1 MLKIL
6 FCIFIEH
13 NFYIFVKT
21 HNEIFTCKD
30 IPELLTLKYPIQSI
44 ISQSLLSDKPEY
56 IGARGARERSDK
68 KIIFPDPAI
77 NSRTNL
83 RQRSFANNISSRK
96 ISLPDQPWLSH
107 FPSAPPL
114 PLPRCFRRG
123 NVRSDVLAAGN
134 TSPIVHKASAAS
146 AALYLAST
154 RSWKCFA

>member
-1 MLKIL
+1 MFLNNKTFEKLLNIL

-107 FPSAPPL
+107 FPSAHL
-114 PLPRCFRRG
+114 PSLSPVVFAAEMFAVMYSLPEIRVQLFIKLLQHRLHC
-123 NVRSDVLAAGN
+123 
-134 TSPIVHKASAAS
+134 I
-146 AALYLAST
+146 
-154 RSWKCFA
+154 